1 MTYFKHCV
9 ASPWSATQSCMA
21 IGKRQQTESLKSELC
36 QQDPTWRHGSEAK
49 WVPYFHCFF
58 LLLKHCSWDAPLAL
72 HPALKNWSKRKTH
85 QVNTKG
91 LHSCDLIWCSLSAC
105 KKGKK
110 KENLKQKV
118 LGEWWI
124 SKCRVAVNSKI
135 WDSMRTGHWKVRT
148 CLGCT
153 TQSTWIWWILS
164 HLITQFYQ
172 TNRKINPLKNDFI
185 FLKSI
190 DIVSAP
196 VGQKGESRTLVR
208 CWTCFCY
215 FKCSEKA
222 PKHLGNL
229 KACELFCLCIRLSKY
244 KYIIYYI

>member
-49 WVPYFHCFF
+49 WVPYFHCSF

-124 SKCRVAVNSKI
+124 SKCRVAVKLKNLGLHAHWPLESANMPGVHNSVNMNMMNLVT
-135 WDSMRTGHWKVRT
+135 SYH
-148 CLGCT
+148 
-153 TQSTWIWWILS
+153 SILS
-164 HLITQFYQ
+164 NKSKNKSFEKWFRFLEIHWHCLSSSRPKG
-172 TNRKINPLKNDFI
+172 RKP
-185 FLKSI
+185 
-190 DIVSAP
+190 
-196 VGQKGESRTLVR
+196 
-208 CWTCFCY
+208 
-215 FKCSEKA
+215 
-222 PKHLGNL
+222 HLGALLNL
-229 KACELFCLCIRLSKY
+229 FLLFQMQWESAKALRQSESMWIILFVHTFI
-244 KYIIYYI
+244 